1 MSTSVID
8 TRTIITLKGS
18 VKIVSEFFFTAVNSI
33 LYQRGIYQPETF
45 RREEKYGLTVL
56 TTTESGLLTYL
67 NQVMGQMEQWLL
79 AGDVQKLVLV
89 VAGIDSGETLERW
102 QFNVKVDEDAKRKTV
117 MAGNDENNP
126 HHINSVQPVVC
137 ETLSKT
143 SQKSL
148 KEIHGEIQAII
159 RQITASVSHL
169 GRTEIRC
176 ITVYPMCHPLMHDV
190 ALLHNVLFHR
200 LHSFHSC
207 RSHAPLICWCTP
219 TKMRRFPKSG
229 TIPILVTL

>member
-1 MSTSVID
+1 MSASSTD

-102 QFNVKVDEDAKRKTV
+102 QFNVSVDEDAKRKTMV
-117 MAGNDENNP
+117 GGNDENNP
-126 HHINSVQPVVC
+126 HTSNNCVPPVAG
-137 ETLSKT
+137 ESFSKK

-159 RQITASVSHL
+159 RQITASVSYGTRGKRL
-169 GRTEIRC
+169 CARSLCCPGNL
-176 ITVYPMCHPLMHDV
+176 VLK
-190 ALLHNVLFHR
+190 LL
-200 LHSFHSC
+200 
-207 RSHAPLICWCTP
+207 
-219 TKMRRFPKSG
+219 
-229 TIPILVTL
+229 